1 MQDGSDEPGTSAC
14 PNGKFFCENA
24 GHKALIIPSGRVSLL
39 RHKESWSS
47 ICKRLVMASA
57 IAATAQMSGKQ
68 EQVCCLEA
76 ALLIEIK
83 VIN

>member
-1 MQDGSDEPGTSAC
+1 
-14 PNGKFFCENA
+14 
-24 GHKALIIPSGRVSLL
+24 
-39 RHKESWSS
+39 
-47 ICKRLVMASA
+47 MASA